1 MQDYSWTPLYLA
13 ALVEFDR
20 EKHLAAI
27 DVALAA
33 LAERMELLPSG
44 GGAERAAIADAAVA
58 LSDMRRHA
66 QAEKPVPKDE

>member
-1 MQDYSWTPLYLA
+1 VQDYSWTPLCLA

-33 LAERMELLPSG
+33 LAERVELLPSG
-44 GGAERAAIADAAVA
+44 GGEERAAIADAAVA

-66 QAEKPVPKDE
+66 QAEKADL